1 MRNLL
6 RLIIRYHNV
15 ILFIIL
21 EVIAFMLLANFSSY
35 QRAQIFRLKHA
46 LIGNIEERYENFSV
60 YFSLAEENKSLAEEN
75 TYLYNQLPA
84 SYYNP
89 FSTGFSDTSSDKR
102 YVFMGAKV
110 INNSTN
116 KQFNFI
122 ILDKGNKHGIE
133 PNMAV
138 ICSNGLVG
146 MVKETTENFS
156 SVISL
161 LNREF
166 YPNAMIK
173 RNGYFGYIEWTGRHF
188 KKVILNEI
196 PLHVD
201 VRVGDTIITSGYSSI
216 FPKGILIGTVEKF
229 EPEEGIFYRITVDLS
244 TDFKRLSN
252 VTVIKNLMRDEQIEL
267 ESRIDND

>member
-6 RLIIRYHNV
+6 RLIIRYHNI
-15 ILFIIL
+15 ILFIIF
-21 EVIAFMLLANFSSY
+21 EVVAFMLLANFSSY
-35 QRAQIFRLKHA
+35 QRSKIFRLKHA
-46 LIGNIEERYENFSV
+46 LIGNIEERYENFST
-60 YFSLAEENKSLAEEN
+60 YFSLARENKSLAEEN

-89 FSTGFSDTSSDKR
+89 LSESFPDTSSDKK
-102 YVFMGAKV
+102 YVFMGARV

-122 ILDKGNKHGIE
+122 ILDKGGRNGVE
-133 PNMAV
+133 PNMGV
-138 ICSNGLVG
+138 ICNNGLVG

-173 RNGYFGYIEWTGRHF
+173 RNGYFGYIEWPGRHY
-188 KKVILNEI
+188 KKVVLNEI
-196 PLHVD
+196 PLHAD
-201 VRVGDTIITSGYSSI
+201 VQVGDTIITSGYSSI

-244 TDFKRLSN
+244 TDFKKLSN
-252 VTVIKNLMRDEQIEL
+252 VILVKNLMREEKVEL
-267 ESRIDND
+267 ESNLEND